1 VSTTE
6 VNQPPA
12 ADGLGELP
20 ETPAAQ
26 RESSLPASVWQRWLA
41 RLAPALVYLAI
52 RETGVLM
59 LAWMAGR
66 GGTDVTTALTAWD
79 GQWFKAIAQFGY
91 DGVPSRLVDNFGRHT
106 SATPLA
112 FFPGYPYVVR
122 WVAQLPGVGFDA
134 AAFTVSLAC
143 GVACAY
149 GLARLGRRVTGSS
162 RVALIFVAL
171 FAASPMAIVLSM
183 AYSEAM
189 FCALAAWALVGVA
202 ERRWWL
208 AGVCTIAVGLV
219 RPTAMALV
227 VVVMAAAV
235 IALVRR
241 RDGWRPWLGLVSA
254 PLGLLAYLGYV
265 AYRTGD
271 PTGWFDLQR
280 QGWGSAFD
288 GGVATVRFGL
298 DVVASG
304 RSVLEVG
311 TVVFLLIAIGLVVLS
326 VRQRLAWPLVVYGAL
341 VLVMDLGSNGLMNSK
356 ARMLLPAFTLLLPV
370 AIALARRR
378 RATTFVVLVSVALA
392 SAWFGAYSLTGWTFA
407 I

>member
-1 VSTTE
+1 MSTTE

-12 ADGLGELP
+12 ADGSGELP

-41 RLAPALVYLAI
+41 RLAPTLVYLAI

-79 GQWFKAIAQFGY
+79 GQWFTAIAQYGY

-134 AAFTVSLAC
+134 AAFTVSLAS

-189 FCALAAWALVGVA
+189 FCALAAWALVGVV

-208 AGVCTIAVGLV
+208 AGVCAIAAGLV

-235 IALVRR
+235 VALVRR

-271 PTGWFDLQR
+271 LTGWFDLQR
-280 QGWGSAFD
+280 QGWGS
-288 GGVATVRFGL
+288 
-298 DVVASG
+298 
-304 RSVLEVG
+304 
-311 TVVFLLIAIGLVVLS
+311 
-326 VRQRLAWPLVVYGAL
+326 
-341 VLVMDLGSNGLMNSK
+341 
-356 ARMLLPAFTLLLPV
+356 
-370 AIALARRR
+370 
-378 RATTFVVLVSVALA
+378 
-392 SAWFGAYSLTGWTFA
+392 
-407 I
+407 